1 MALLG
6 LDIGT
11 SGTKALLLDETGTVR
26 AAAESP
32 HELHTPRPGWT
43 QQDPENWW
51 QACLLATAKALKKA
65 KIKASQ
71 ITAIGLSGQMHGSVF
86 LGDGPKALRPA
97 LLWNDQRT
105 VDQCRQIEEKA
116 GGRQQLLAMVSNPA
130 LTGFTAPKILWFM
143 QNEPEKFARCRHIL
157 LPKDYIRYRLTGEYA
172 SEVSDASG
180 TLLLDVK
187 KRHWHEGLI
196 SHLGI
201 DRALLPRLTES
212 QEISGRVSSATARLM
227 GLTADIPVVGGAGD
241 QAAGAVGTGVV
252 EPGILSAAMGTSG
265 VSFAAS
271 AAPQTD
277 PLGRVHTMCH
287 AIPNTW
293 CVFGCMLSAGGS
305 LQWLRNTF
313 FSTQLSQLIAKKKD
327 PGALYEQIIHLA
339 QDAEPGSEN
348 LFFLP
353 YLTGERCPHPDPH
366 ARGCFI
372 GLTPRHSLAHLSRA
386 TLEGITMGMR
396 EQVDIM
402 RSMGI
407 VITQVRASGG
417 GARSDFWRQLQ
428 ADMYQAPVVTI
439 NVSEGAA
446 LGAAILAG
454 VGSGRWNNVPEATGQ
469 IIKIKS
475 RSRPNTKRSALY
487 EIHHKKFAMLY
498 PALQTFF
505 KAIG

>member
-11 SGTKALLLDETGTVR
+11 SGTKALLLNAKGVVLAT
-26 AAAESP
+26 AESP
-32 HELHTPRPGWT
+32 HDLKTPRPGWT
-43 QQDPENWW
+43 EQDPENWW
-51 QACLLATAKALKKA
+51 QACLIATAMALKKA
-65 KIKASQ
+65 KLRKSQ
-71 ITAIGLSGQMHGSVF
+71 ISAIGLSGQMHGSVF
-86 LGDGPKALRPA
+86 LGDGPNALRPA

-105 VDQCRQIEEKA
+105 VAQCEQIEEKA
-116 GGRQQLLAMVSNPA
+116 GGRKQLLAMVSNPA

-143 QNEPEKFARCRHIL
+143 QNQPAKYEKCRHIL

-187 KRHWHEGLI
+187 ARRWHEILI
-196 SHLGI
+196 SRIGI
-201 DRALLPRLTES
+201 DRSLLPRLTES
-212 QEISGRVSSATARLM
+212 QEVSGRVTVAVARAT
-227 GLTADIPVVGGAGD
+227 GLPVGIPVVGGAGD
-241 QAAGAVGTGVV
+241 QAAGAVGAGVV
-252 EPGILSAAMGTSG
+252 QSGLLSSAIGTSG
-265 VSFAAS
+265 VIFAAS
-271 AAPQTD
+271 AMPQTD

-305 LQWLRNTF
+305 LQWLRNTMF
-313 FSTQLSQLIAKKKD
+313 ASQIAELRKQKKD
-327 PGALYEQIIHLA
+327 LSVIYPQMIAMA
-339 QDAEPGSEN
+339 QTVATGSEN

-372 GLTPRHSLAHLSRA
+372 GLTPRHSMAHLIRA

-396 EQVDIM
+396 EQVGIM
-402 RSMGI
+402 REMGI
-407 VITQVRASGG
+407 AVTQVRAGG
-417 GARSDFWRQLQ
+417 GGSRSDFWRQLQ

-454 VGSGRWNNVPEATGQ
+454 VGHGEWNTVAEATSA
-469 IIKIKS
+469 IIKIKT
-475 RSRPNTKRSALY
+475 RSRPDARRAAIY
-487 EIHHKKFAMLY
+487 EGHYRKFALLY
-498 PALQTFF
+498 PALRDSFA
-505 KAIG
+505 AIR

>member
-11 SGTKALLLDETGTVR
+11 SGTKALLLNENGSVLGT
-26 AAAESP
+26 AESP
-32 HELHTPRPGWT
+32 HELQTPRPGWT

-51 QACLLATAKALKKA
+51 QACLLATSKVLKQA

-105 VDQCRQIEEKA
+105 VDQCQQIQELA
-116 GGRQQLLAMVSNPA
+116 GGRQQLLAMVGNPA

-143 QNEPEKFARCRHIL
+143 QNEPAKFERCRHIL
-157 LPKDYIRYRLTGEYA
+157 LPKDYIRYRLTGQYA

-187 KRHWHEGLI
+187 NRQWHDALI
-196 SHLGI
+196 SQLGI

-212 QEISGRVSSATARLM
+212 QDISGQVSPAVARIT
-227 GLTADIPVVGGAGD
+227 GLRAGIPVVGGAGD
-241 QAAGAVGTGVV
+241 QAAGAVGSGVV

-265 VSFAAS
+265 VIFAAS
-271 AAPQTD
+271 AEPQTD

-305 LQWLRNTF
+305 LQWLRNTMF
-313 FSTQLSQLIAKKKD
+313 ASQMTELAKKKKD
-327 PGALYEQIIHLA
+327 RGSLYEHIITLSQSA
-339 QDAEPGSEN
+339 PAGAEN

-372 GLTPRHSLAHLSRA
+372 GLTPRHSMAHLARA

-402 RSMGI
+402 RTMGI
-407 VITQVRASGG
+407 AISQVRASGG
-417 GARSDFWRQLQ
+417 GARSDFWRQMQ

-454 VGSGRWNNVPEATGQ
+454 VGSRQWDNVPQATQQ
-469 IIKIKS
+469 IIKIKN
-475 RSRPNTKRSALY
+475 RSRPNIQRSALY
-487 EIHHKKFAMLY
+487 EIHHRKFAMLY
-498 PALQTFF
+498 PALQSCFA
-505 KAIG
+505 AIG